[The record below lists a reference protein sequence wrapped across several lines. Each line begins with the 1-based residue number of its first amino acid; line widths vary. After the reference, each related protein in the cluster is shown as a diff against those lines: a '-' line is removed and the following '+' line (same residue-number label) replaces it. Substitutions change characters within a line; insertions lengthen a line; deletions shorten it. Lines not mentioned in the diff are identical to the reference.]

1 MSGVT
6 PHKAK
11 YKNAGLDA
19 QELRRRREEEGVQ
32 IRKNKREQQLFK
44 RRNVFNDDSQAIQVN
59 LVKDSMYSK
68 KNLSTDIIKYVHIY
82 IERSKA
88 KYLCCSKGRH
98 GDQF

>member
-59 LVKDSMYSK
+59 LVKDSNSK
-68 KNLSTDIIKYVHIY
+68 KICQLIKLNTYYVHT
-82 IERSKA
+82 
-88 KYLCCSKGRH
+88 
-98 GDQF
+98 